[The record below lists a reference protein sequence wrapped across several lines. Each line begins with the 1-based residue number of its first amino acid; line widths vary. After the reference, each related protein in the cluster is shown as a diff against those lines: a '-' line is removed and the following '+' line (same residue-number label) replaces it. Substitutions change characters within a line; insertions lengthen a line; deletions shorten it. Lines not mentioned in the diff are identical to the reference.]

1 MGYNYGMKQHRESG
15 TMTPSKTLKWIT
27 GGLELFLAIPVLGG
41 LLVVNSAYTI
51 LFFMLIFHIVTL
63 VLSVTNRESYYGS
76 ILGIVTSVIGWIPI
90 VGWLMHLISGIFLMI
105 TAAQQPRNQY
115 RNRNP
120 YDDYRY

>member
-1 MGYNYGMKQHRESG
+1 M
-15 TMTPSKTLKWIT
+15 
-27 GGLELFLAIPVLGG
+27 ELFLAIPVLGG

-105 TAAQQPRNQY
+105 TAAQQPRDQY